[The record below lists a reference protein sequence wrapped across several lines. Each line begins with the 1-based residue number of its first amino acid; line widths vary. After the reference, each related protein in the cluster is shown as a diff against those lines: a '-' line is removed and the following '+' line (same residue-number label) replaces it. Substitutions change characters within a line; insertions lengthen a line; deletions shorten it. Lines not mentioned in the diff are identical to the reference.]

1 MRGYSHTCHPTP
13 VTQHTSHTWQRAL
26 AVGLLTVTYTM
37 YFFAFLRL
45 YLSCETKVTCRSPS
59 ITLGTCCTHRTPT
72 PVLIP
77 RGKSHLPIIN
87 YHTHQPRQC
96 RTLLRLHTYHT
107 RHTSPSL
114 TCENSVLASNVALLL
129 HNTSMISLPD

>member
-45 YLSCETKVTCRSPS
+45 YLSCENKIGCHSF
-59 ITLGTCCTHRTPT
+59 TLNNCHT
-72 PVLIP
+72 PVLINP
-77 RGKSHLPIIN
+77 AG
-87 YHTHQPRQC
+87 
-96 RTLLRLHTYHT
+96 
-107 RHTSPSL
+107 
-114 TCENSVLASNVALLL
+114 
-129 HNTSMISLPD
+129 